1 MGYALTRTVL
11 LPETC
16 ADSCAPQRGRTSAAC
31 EPCSSFDDM
40 LTDPLSHEL
49 QPLRSRYSMRP
60 AKSGPRMNDAGSS
73 WGSGEFLD
81 SMTAAHA
88 DALPLGDL
96 PSGSAAV
103 DEDEA
108 GPLDDLLSQVTD
120 LLSQMHELCQD
131 EDE

>member
-1 MGYALTRTVL
+1 
-11 LPETC
+11 
-16 ADSCAPQRGRTSAAC
+16 
-31 EPCSSFDDM
+31 M
-40 LTDPLSHEL
+40 LTQPLSHGL

-60 AKSGPRMNDAGSS
+60 AKAEARSNGAGSS
-73 WGSGEFLD
+73 GGSGEYLD
-81 SMTAAHA
+81 SVTAANA